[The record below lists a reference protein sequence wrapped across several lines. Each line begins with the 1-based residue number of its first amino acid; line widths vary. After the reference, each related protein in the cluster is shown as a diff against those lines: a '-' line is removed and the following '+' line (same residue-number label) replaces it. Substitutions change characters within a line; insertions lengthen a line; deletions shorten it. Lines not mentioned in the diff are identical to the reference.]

1 MITNKANTNAIAAEE
16 QGRLC
21 KREGRGMRC
30 SVLVIDGALL
40 TAMIPPTTVFHH
52 FVAAMIYALFNGN
65 CMGLVDILGQKAD
78 PRLFS
83 SLIKVTLLD
92 IQFPLLFP
100 FLL

>member
-1 MITNKANTNAIAAEE
+1 
-16 QGRLC
+16 
-21 KREGRGMRC
+21 MRC